1 MTTDQT
7 LNRIEQ
13 SLEILTV
20 HVGRLTEGLTE
31 FRVDMAEIKDM
42 IRQQILANRE
52 LAETV
57 RRQGEQQ
64 TAAINRLS
72 DQITRQGEQIA
83 RQGEQI
89 VRQGEQIARQGE
101 QQEQASILFRQDL
114 AEIKAMIREN
124 ADITRQQSDVVSR
137 LTGIVEQLIQNRN

>member
-7 LNRIEQ
+7 LNRVEQ
-13 SLEILTV
+13 NLEILTV

-31 FRVDMAEIKDM
+31 FRADMAEIKDM
-42 IRQQILANRE
+42 IRQQFLANRE
-52 LAETV
+52 FAETV

-64 TAAINRLS
+64 TAAIDRLS

-83 RQGEQI
+83 
-89 VRQGEQIARQGE
+89 RQGEQIARQGE

>member
-13 SLEILTV
+13 NLEILTV

-31 FRVDMAEIKDM
+31 FRADMAEIKDM
-42 IRQQILANRE
+42 IRQQFLANRE
-52 LAETV
+52 FAETV

-64 TAAINRLS
+64 TAAIDRLS

-83 RQGEQI
+83 
-89 VRQGEQIARQGE
+89 RQGEQIARQGE

>member
-13 SLEILTV
+13 NLEILTV

-31 FRVDMAEIKDM
+31 FRADMAEIKDM

-52 LAETV
+52 FAETV
-57 RRQGEQQ
+57 RQQGEQQ
-64 TAAINRLS
+64 TAANDRLNE
-72 DQITRQGEQIA
+72 QITRQGEQIT
-83 RQGEQI
+83 
-89 VRQGEQIARQGE
+89 RQGE

-124 ADITRQQSDVVSR
+124 ADITRQQSAVVSR

>member
-31 FRVDMAEIKDM
+31 FRADMAEIKDM

-89 VRQGEQIARQGE
+89 VRQGEQIAR
-101 QQEQASILFRQDL
+101 
-114 AEIKAMIREN
+114 
-124 ADITRQQSDVVSR
+124 
-137 LTGIVEQLIQNRN
+137 

>member
-1 MTTDQT
+1 MTTDQKID
-7 LNRIEQ
+7 RIEQ
-13 SLEILTV
+13 NLEILTV

-31 FRVDMAEIKDM
+31 FRADTAEIKEM
-42 IRQQILANRE
+42 IRQQIVVNRD

-57 RRQGEQQ
+57 RQQGEQQ
-64 TAAINRLS
+64 TAAIDRLT

-89 VRQGEQIARQGE
+89 ARQGE
-101 QQEQASILFRQDL
+101 QQEQASRLFREDL

-124 ADITRQQSDVVSR
+124 ADTTRQQADVVSR
-137 LTGIVEQLIQNRN
+137 LTGIVEQLIQNRR

>member
-1 MTTDQT
+1 
-7 LNRIEQ
+7 
-13 SLEILTV
+13 
-20 HVGRLTEGLTE
+20 
-31 FRVDMAEIKDM
+31 M
-42 IRQQILANRE
+42 IRQQFLANRE
-52 LAETV
+52 FAETV

-64 TAAINRLS
+64 TAAIDRLS
-72 DQITRQGEQIA
+72 DQIT
-83 RQGEQI
+83 
-89 VRQGEQIARQGE
+89 RQGE

>member
-13 SLEILTV
+13 NLEILTV

-31 FRVDMAEIKDM
+31 FRADMAEIKDM
-42 IRQQILANRE
+42 IRQQFLANRE
-52 LAETV
+52 FAETV

-64 TAAINRLS
+64 TAAIDRLS
-72 DQITRQGEQIA
+72 DQIT
-83 RQGEQI
+83 
-89 VRQGEQIARQGE
+89 RQGEQIARQGE

>member
-7 LNRIEQ
+7 LNRVEQ
-13 SLEILTV
+13 NLEILTV

-31 FRVDMAEIKDM
+31 FRADMAEIKDM
-42 IRQQILANRE
+42 IRQQFLANRE
-52 LAETV
+52 FAETV

-64 TAAINRLS
+64 TAAIDRLS
-72 DQITRQGEQIA
+72 DQIT
-83 RQGEQI
+83 
-89 VRQGEQIARQGE
+89 RQGEQIARQGE

>member
-31 FRVDMAEIKDM
+31 FRADMAEIKDM

-83 RQGEQI
+83 R
-89 VRQGEQIARQGE
+89 
-101 QQEQASILFRQDL
+101 
-114 AEIKAMIREN
+114 
-124 ADITRQQSDVVSR
+124 
-137 LTGIVEQLIQNRN
+137 